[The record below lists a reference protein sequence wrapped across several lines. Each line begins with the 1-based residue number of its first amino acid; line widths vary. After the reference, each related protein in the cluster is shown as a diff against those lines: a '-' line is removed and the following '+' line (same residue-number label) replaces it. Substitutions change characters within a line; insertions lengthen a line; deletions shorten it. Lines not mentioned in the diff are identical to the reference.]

1 MAILSLLSQQ
11 SSREHAQ
18 SPVSYTSITSLVD
31 LMQAVSSTSLFSR
44 PGTSSD
50 FQIAIGIICLNILGI
65 SKYKILKTIFPPY
78 VLSIHPKL
86 SLVIISS
93 LSSSSSSSSLLLLP
107 GLFYCR
113 SLGHP
118 VCGFRFLQAV
128 MAVGSLTWHGSQD
141 GPVIG
146 WLLP

>member
-1 MAILSLLSQQ
+1 
-11 SSREHAQ
+11 
-18 SPVSYTSITSLVD
+18 
-31 LMQAVSSTSLFSR
+31 MQAVSSTSLLSG

-93 LSSSSSSSSLLLLP
+93 SSSSSSSSLLP
-107 GLFYCR
+107 GLFIAGLWAIQ
-113 SLGHP
+113 SVVLGPPGSNGSRLPH
-118 VCGFRFLQAV
+118 
-128 MAVGSLTWHGSQD
+128 MAWISRWTSHWLATPIISAQ
-141 GPVIG
+141 
-146 WLLP
+146 LLPQHIMLAGQNVG